1 MLGRG
6 GLRVAGAA
14 LVLATLLFA
23 APLQSWAAS
32 YSLAYAGTV
41 TSVHG
46 PGGGGVFH
54 TLGVVGG
61 DPVSGTLTIN
71 ALNESPSASFPNS
84 NTFNQAEIGFT
95 FQLTHPA
102 NLGFSDSGPG
112 IVVSMG
118 DPAFSG
124 FNFSSNGED
133 STLSLNYQ
141 AGGPGVPLTSL
152 AGLPTTSSGLMALLA
167 MTSRNAFGSFD
178 LGGLG
183 VIEFSIDFATAV
195 TPIPAALPLFASAL
209 GGLGFMTW
217 RRRKMAAGASAELR

>member
-1 MLGRG
+1 ML
-6 GLRVAGAA
+6 VA
-14 LVLATLLFA
+14 LLFA
-23 APLQSWAAS
+23 APVESLAAS
-32 YSLAYAGTV
+32 YSLAYTGTV
-41 TSVHG
+41 TDVYG
-46 PGGGGVFH
+46 PGGGGVFQ
-54 TLGVVGG
+54 TLGVVDG
-61 DPVSGTLTIN
+61 DTVSGTLTIDT
-71 ALNESPSASFPNS
+71 LNETTSSGNANS
-84 NTFNQAEIGFT
+84 LTFDQAAIGFT

-118 DPAFSG
+118 FPGFTG
-124 FNFSSNGED
+124 FNFSSNAED

-183 VIEFSIDFATAV
+183 TIVFDIDFATAV

-217 RRRKMAAGASAELR
+217 RRRKMAAGAPAPLS